1 MQVPEAFW
9 KSFGEALAPALKE
22 TSSLSGMGATE
33 GGVLSVEDVIT
44 RFSAAMEEESPACVR
59 LNPWKRAPLPIL
71 DGAVQV
77 PWCDEG
83 WRLSARPVYTL
94 HPLFHAGA
102 YYVQDASSMFV
113 GAVLRKILRLPDIRQ
128 RAAERPLRVL
138 DLCAAPGG
146 KTTDA
151 AASLR
156 KAFGDGFEL
165 LANEY
170 NPHRFAILKDNV
182 EIWGDPQVFVCNTQA
197 ARLGQMNG
205 YFDIIIVDAP
215 CSGEGMFRKEPQA
228 VEQWSLKK
236 MEECAALQRS
246 ILDDIA
252 PALAPSGYLIYSTC
266 TYNTQE
272 NEGSVRHLLESRAF
286 EAVDLKK
293 LMSQEASA
301 AETAGETL
309 LWTALTAPA
318 PAETPAHAVRLIPGL
333 VHGEGQFC
341 ALLCCRKGDGVERY
355 AASGGYPSLN
365 EFWAPPAHDVA
376 GDTPF
381 SPHHPIP
388 ATRPSARGAL
398 ESREHGG
405 KEFSRTLF
413 RGSKSFSP
421 CVTAPRAH
429 VKANAPAVSSDC
441 PTSYALDRSRWPNMA
456 VDKQTALNF
465 LHGDSLILPDAPQGL
480 LLLTYKDIPLGFVK
494 NIGARCNNLH
504 PKSRRIKMDVKQ

>member
-33 GGVLSVEDVIT
+33 GGVLSVEDIIT

-128 RAAERPLRVL
+128 RAAEHPLRVL

-156 KAFGDGFEL
+156 KVFGDHFEL
-165 LANEY
+165 LSNEI
-170 NPHRFAILKDNV
+170 NPRRAAILKDNV
-182 EIWGDPQVFVCNTQA
+182 EIWGDPQVSVCCQSPGH
-197 ARLGQMNG
+197 LGRRRAC
-205 YFDIIIVDAP
+205 FDIILVDAP

-228 VEQWSLKK
+228 LGQWSLKK
-236 MEECAALQRS
+236 VEECAALQRS

-252 PALAPSGYLIYSTC
+252 PALAPGGYLIYSTC
-266 TYNTQE
+266 TYNRQE
-272 NEGSVRHLLESRAF
+272 NEGSAAHLLESGNF
-286 EAVDLKK
+286 EAIDLKF
-293 LMSQEASA
+293 LM
-301 AETAGETL
+301 AGETAAARNDGQTL
-309 LWTALTAPA
+309 LFSPLNSARTDTPSASVPPAADTPSAPVLPTAD
-318 PAETPAHAVRLIPGL
+318 TPAASCSGTAFPQACGVRLIPGL

-341 ALLCCRKGDGVERY
+341 ALFRDSKK
-355 AASGGYPSLN
+355 
-365 EFWAPPAHDVA
+365 
-376 GDTPF
+376 F
-381 SPHHPIP
+381 SP
-388 ATRPSARGAL
+388 S
-398 ESREHGG
+398 
-405 KEFSRTLF
+405 
-413 RGSKSFSP
+413 
-421 CVTAPRAH
+421 VMAPRASETLLR
-429 VKANAPAVSSDC
+429 AESPAASPDS

-465 LHGDSLILPDAPQGL
+465 LHGDSLILPDAPKGL

>member
-1 MQVPEAFW
+1 MLLPDAFW
-9 KSFGEALAPALKE
+9 ESLRKALSFARLSGKGSPQGE
-22 TSSLSGMGATE
+22 SLSEETMLA
-33 GGVLSVEDVIT
+33 
-44 RFSAAMEEESPACVR
+44 RFSAALEEESPACVR
-59 LNPWKRAPLPIL
+59 LNPWKKAHLPIL
-71 DGAVQV
+71 EGAAQV
-77 PWCDEG
+77 PWSEEG
-83 WRLSARPVYTL
+83 WRLLKRPVYTL

-113 GAVLRKILRLPDIRQ
+113 GAVLRRVLQ
-128 RAAERPLRVL
+128 RPEIQEIAARRPVCVL

-182 EIWGDPQVFVCNTQA
+182 EIWGDPQVAVCNTQA

-228 VEQWSLKK
+228 VEQWSPKK
-236 MEECAALQRS
+236 VEECAALQRS

-252 PALAPSGYLIYSTC
+252 PALAPGGYLIYSTC

-272 NEGSVRHLLESRAF
+272 NEGSVRHLLESGAF
-286 EAVDLKK
+286 EAIDLKV
-293 LMSQEASA
+293 LMSQEAAA
-301 AETAGETL
+301 AEAAGETL
-309 LWTALTAPA
+309 LWSPLSAAAASDSAAPA
-318 PAETPAHAVRLIPGL
+318 GAHAADADAAPADVVRLIPGL

-341 ALLCCRKGDGVERY
+341 ALLHQIATLDVVETAGESASVEEARNGMMGRERRVARDTVSGARVY
-355 AASGGYPSLN
+355 APAASP
-365 EFWAPPAHDVA
+365 
-376 GDTPF
+376 
-381 SPHHPIP
+381 
-388 ATRPSARGAL
+388 
-398 ESREHGG
+398 
-405 KEFSRTLF
+405 
-413 RGSKSFSP
+413 
-421 CVTAPRAH
+421 
-429 VKANAPAVSSDC
+429 DC
-441 PTSYALDRSRWPNMA
+441 PTSYALDRSRWPNVP

-465 LHGDSLILPDAPQGL
+465 LHGDSLVLPDAPKGL

-494 NIGARCNNLH
+494 NIGARCNNLY
-504 PKSRRIKMDVKQ
+504 PKSRRIKMDVKL

>member
-1 MQVPEAFW
+1 MLLPDAFW
-9 KSFGEALAPALKE
+9 ESLREALASARLSGKGSPQGE
-22 TSSLSGMGATE
+22 SLSEETILA
-33 GGVLSVEDVIT
+33 
-44 RFSAAMEEESPACVR
+44 RFSAALEEESPACVR
-59 LNPWKRAPLPIL
+59 LNPWKKAHLPIL
-71 DGAVQV
+71 EGAAQV
-77 PWCDEG
+77 PWSEEG
-83 WRLSARPVYTL
+83 WRLLKRPVYTL

-113 GAVLRKILRLPDIRQ
+113 GAVLRRVLQLPEIQEIVAR
-128 RAAERPLRVL
+128 RPVCVL

-182 EIWGDPQVFVCNTQA
+182 EIWGDPQVSVCNTQA

-228 VEQWSLKK
+228 VEQWTPKK
-236 MEECAALQRS
+236 VEECAALQRS

-252 PALAPSGYLIYSTC
+252 PALAPGGYLIYSTC

-293 LMSQEASA
+293 LMFQEASA
-301 AETAGETL
+301 AEAAGETL
-309 LWTALTAPA
+309 LWSPLSAAAASDAAAPA
-318 PAETPAHAVRLIPGL
+318 GAHAADADAAPIHAVRLIPGL

-341 ALLCCRKGDGVERY
+341 ALLHQIATLDVVETAGESASVEEARNGMMGRERRVARDTVSGARVY
-355 AASGGYPSLN
+355 APAASP
-365 EFWAPPAHDVA
+365 
-376 GDTPF
+376 
-381 SPHHPIP
+381 
-388 ATRPSARGAL
+388 
-398 ESREHGG
+398 
-405 KEFSRTLF
+405 
-413 RGSKSFSP
+413 
-421 CVTAPRAH
+421 
-429 VKANAPAVSSDC
+429 DC
-441 PTSYALDRSRWPNMA
+441 PTSYALDRSRWPNVP

-465 LHGDSLILPDAPQGL
+465 LHGDSLVLPDAPKGL

-494 NIGARCNNLH
+494 NIGARCNNLY
-504 PKSRRIKMDVKQ
+504 PKSRRIKMDVKL

>member
-1 MQVPEAFW
+1 MLLPDAFW
-9 KSFGEALAPALKE
+9 ESLRKALSFARLSGKGSPQGE
-22 TSSLSGMGATE
+22 SLSEETMLA
-33 GGVLSVEDVIT
+33 
-44 RFSAAMEEESPACVR
+44 RFSAALEEESPACVR
-59 LNPWKRAPLPIL
+59 LNPWKKAHLPIL
-71 DGAVQV
+71 EGATQI
-77 PWCDEG
+77 PWSEEG
-83 WRLSARPVYTL
+83 WRLLKRPVYTL

-113 GAVLRKILRLPDIRQ
+113 GAVLRRVLQLPAIQ
-128 RAAERPLRVL
+128 TIAAERPVRVL

-170 NPHRFAILKDNV
+170 NPHRFDILKDNV
-182 EIWGDPQVFVCNTQA
+182 EIWGDPQVAVCNTQA

-205 YFDIIIVDAP
+205 YFDIIIVHAP

-228 VEQWSLKK
+228 VEQWSPKK
-236 MEECAALQRS
+236 VEECAALQRS
-246 ILDDIA
+246 ILEDIA
-252 PALAPSGYLIYSTC
+252 PALAPGGYLIYSTC
-266 TYNTQE
+266 TYNIQE

-309 LWTALTAPA
+309 LWIPLSAAAASDAADPA
-318 PAETPAHAVRLIPGL
+318 GSHAADADAAPAHAVRLIPGL

-341 ALLCCRKGDGVERY
+341 ALLHQIATLDVVETAGESASVEEARNGMMGRERRVARDTVSGARVY
-355 AASGGYPSLN
+355 APAASQ
-365 EFWAPPAHDVA
+365 E
-376 GDTPF
+376 
-381 SPHHPIP
+381 
-388 ATRPSARGAL
+388 
-398 ESREHGG
+398 
-405 KEFSRTLF
+405 
-413 RGSKSFSP
+413 
-421 CVTAPRAH
+421 
-429 VKANAPAVSSDC
+429 C
-441 PTSYALDRSRWPNMA
+441 PTSYALDRSRWPNVP

-465 LHGDSLILPDAPQGL
+465 LHGDSLVLPDAPKGL

-494 NIGARCNNLH
+494 NIGARCNNLY
-504 PKSRRIKMDVKQ
+504 PKSRRIKMDVKL

>member
-33 GGVLSVEDVIT
+33 GGVLSVEDVFT

-205 YFDIIIVDAP
+205 YFDIIIVDVP

-341 ALLCCRKGDGVERY
+341 AL
-355 AASGGYPSLN
+355 
-365 EFWAPPAHDVA
+365 
-376 GDTPF
+376 
-381 SPHHPIP
+381 
-388 ATRPSARGAL
+388 
-398 ESREHGG
+398 
-405 KEFSRTLF
+405 F
-413 RGSKSFSP
+413 RGSKNFSP
-421 CVTAPRAH
+421 SVTAPRASETLLR
-429 VKANAPAVSSDC
+429 AESPAASPDS

-465 LHGDSLILPDAPQGL
+465 LHGDSLILPDAPKGL

>member
-1 MQVPEAFW
+1 MLLPDAFW
-9 KSFGEALAPALKE
+9 ESLREALASAR
-22 TSSLSGMGATE
+22 LSGK
-33 GGVLSVEDVIT
+33 GGGLLPEETILA
-44 RFSAAMEEESPACVR
+44 RFSAALEEESPACVR
-59 LNPWKRAPLPIL
+59 LNPWKKAHLPIL
-71 DGAVQV
+71 EGAVQV
-77 PWCDEG
+77 PWSEEG
-83 WRLSARPVYTL
+83 WRLLKRPVYTL

-113 GAVLRKILRLPDIRQ
+113 GAVLRRVLQLPAIQKI
-128 RAAERPLRVL
+128 AAERPVRVL

-182 EIWGDPQVFVCNTQA
+182 EIWGDPQVAVCNTRA
-197 ARLGQMNG
+197 ARLGQMTG
-205 YFDIIIVDAP
+205 CFDIIIVDAP

-228 VEQWSLKK
+228 VEQWSPKK
-236 MEECAALQRS
+236 VEECAALQRS

-252 PALAPSGYLIYSTC
+252 PALATGGYLIYSTC
-266 TYNTQE
+266 TYNKQE
-272 NEGSVRHLLESRAF
+272 NEESVNHLLEGGAF

-341 ALLCCRKGDGVERY
+341 ALLHQIATLDVVET
-355 AASGGYPSLN
+355 AGESASVEEARNGMMGR
-365 EFWAPPAHDVA
+365 ERRVA
-376 GDTPF
+376 RDTV
-381 SPHHPIP
+381 SG
-388 ATRPSARGAL
+388 RG
-398 ESREHGG
+398 
-405 KEFSRTLF
+405 
-413 RGSKSFSP
+413 
-421 CVTAPRAH
+421 PRAKR
-429 VKANAPAVSSDC
+429 VGGIAAGGGVPFDPIALPRVEAPASPDC
-441 PTSYALDRSRWPNMA
+441 ATSYALDRSRWPNVP

-465 LHGDSLILPDAPQGL
+465 LHGDSLVLPDAPKGL

-494 NIGARCNNLH
+494 NIGTRCNNLY
-504 PKSRRIKMDVKQ
+504 PKSRRIKMDIKR

>member
-1 MQVPEAFW
+1 MLLPEAFW
-9 KSFGEALAPALKE
+9 ESLREVLLSGKGSPQGE
-22 TSSLSGMGATE
+22 SLSEETMLA
-33 GGVLSVEDVIT
+33 
-44 RFSAAMEEESPACVR
+44 RFSAALEEESPACVR
-59 LNPWKRAPLPIL
+59 LNPWKKAHLPIL
-71 DGAVQV
+71 EGATQI
-77 PWCDEG
+77 PWSEEG
-83 WRLSARPVYTL
+83 WRLLKRPVYTL

-113 GAVLRKILRLPDIRQ
+113 GAALRRVLQ
-128 RAAERPLRVL
+128 RPEIQEIAARRPVRVL

-182 EIWGDPQVFVCNTQA
+182 EIWGDPQVAVCNTQA

-228 VEQWSLKK
+228 VEQWTPKK
-236 MEECAALQRS
+236 VEECAALQRS

-252 PALAPSGYLIYSTC
+252 PALAPGGYLIYSTC

-272 NEGSVRHLLESRAF
+272 NEGSAGHLLESGEF

-309 LWTALTAPA
+309 LWSPLSAAAASDAAAPA
-318 PAETPAHAVRLIPGL
+318 GAHAADADASPAHAVRLIPGL

-341 ALLCCRKGDGVERY
+341 ALLHARPFVRATSAHEREMGSIR
-355 AASGGYPSLN
+355 ASST
-365 EFWAPPAHDVA
+365 PACSH
-376 GDTPF
+376 
-381 SPHHPIP
+381 
-388 ATRPSARGAL
+388 
-398 ESREHGG
+398 
-405 KEFSRTLF
+405 
-413 RGSKSFSP
+413 SFP
-421 CVTAPRAH
+421 N
-429 VKANAPAVSSDC
+429 VKANAPAASPDC
-441 PTSYALDRSRWPNMA
+441 PTSYALDRSRWPNVP

-465 LHGDSLILPDAPQGL
+465 LHGDSLVLPDAPKGL

-494 NIGARCNNLH
+494 NIGARCNNLY
-504 PKSRRIKMDVKQ
+504 PKSRRIKMDVKL

>member
-1 MQVPEAFW
+1 MLLPDAFW
-9 KSFGEALAPALKE
+9 ESLRKALSFARLSGKGSPQGE
-22 TSSLSGMGATE
+22 SLSEETMLA
-33 GGVLSVEDVIT
+33 
-44 RFSAAMEEESPACVR
+44 RFSAALEEESPACVR
-59 LNPWKRAPLPIL
+59 LNPWKKAHLPIL
-71 DGAVQV
+71 EGATQI
-77 PWCDEG
+77 PWSEEG
-83 WRLSARPVYTL
+83 WRLLKRPVYTL

-113 GAVLRKILRLPDIRQ
+113 GAVLRRVLQ
-128 RAAERPLRVL
+128 RPEIQEIAARRPVCVL

-146 KTTDA
+146 KTTDV

-182 EIWGDPQVFVCNTQA
+182 EIWGDPQVAVCNTQA

-228 VEQWSLKK
+228 VEQWTPKK
-236 MEECAALQRS
+236 VEECAALQRN

-252 PALAPSGYLIYSTC
+252 PALAPGGYLIYSTC

-272 NEGSVRHLLESRAF
+272 NEGSVNRLLEGGAF

-341 ALLCCRKGDGVERY
+341 ALLHQIATLDVVET
-355 AASGGYPSLN
+355 AGESASVEEARNGMMGR
-365 EFWAPPAHDVA
+365 ERRVA
-376 GDTPF
+376 RDTV
-381 SPHHPIP
+381 SG
-388 ATRPSARGAL
+388 RG
-398 ESREHGG
+398 
-405 KEFSRTLF
+405 
-413 RGSKSFSP
+413 
-421 CVTAPRAH
+421 PRAKR
-429 VKANAPAVSSDC
+429 VGGIAAGGGVPFDPIALPRVEAPASLDC
-441 PTSYALDRSRWPNMA
+441 PTSYALDRSRWPNVP

-465 LHGDSLILPDAPQGL
+465 LHGDSLVLPDAPKGL

-494 NIGARCNNLH
+494 NIGARCNNLY
-504 PKSRRIKMDVKQ
+504 PKSRRIKMDVKL